1 MFSFNSN
8 FLTSIDS
15 WISALESDS
24 TRQADDSGVSQN
36 VLSSETPLPAK
47 ALDVP
52 PTQVHATSGQVGA
65 AQSGGNFAGLTTRK
79 EKNHFHDINIIENN
93 APSTQGNSPSSNQGP
108 GQIPPNNSSP
118 ISPMTP
124 AQGGSSQVSLSQV
137 TSNQSNEVSGAKS
150 PAFSAKPS
158 QVGGASSPGTNGASP
173 NQLGGNEGKEVLGA
187 VPPPSGGAIN
197 PNKAVTS
204 GNSGVTAG
212 SIGIS
217 VGSPSN
223 PAEPNGA

>member
-1 MFSFNSN
+1 M
-8 FLTSIDS
+8 
-15 WISALESDS
+15 
-24 TRQADDSGVSQN
+24 RQAVDSGVNQN

-52 PTQVHATSGQVGA
+52 PTQVHASNQVGA
-65 AQSGGNFAGLTTRK
+65 AQSDGNFAGSKLTSTTRK
-79 EKNHFHDINIIENN
+79 EKNNFHDINIIENN

-108 GQIPPNNSSP
+108 GQIPSNYSSP

-124 AQGGSSQVSLSQV
+124 AQGGPSQVSLSQV
-137 TSNQSNEVSGAKS
+137 ASNQSNEVSGAKS

-173 NQLGGNEGKEVLGA
+173 NQLGGNQGKEVLGA
-187 VPPPSGGAIN
+187 VPPPAGGAIN
-197 PNKAVTS
+197 PNKALTS

-212 SIGIS
+212 STGIS
-217 VGSPSN
+217 VGAPSN

>member
-24 TRQADDSGVSQN
+24 MRQAHDSGVGQN
-36 VLSSETPLPAK
+36 VLSSETPLPVK

-52 PTQVHATSGQVGA
+52 PTQVHAGGQVGA
-65 AQSGGNFAGLTTRK
+65 AQSDGNFAGSKETPATRK

-93 APSTQGNSPSSNQGP
+93 APSTQGNSPPSNQGP

-124 AQGGSSQVSLSQV
+124 AQGGPSQVSLSQV
-137 TSNQSNEVSGAKS
+137 VSNQSNEVSGAKS

-158 QVGGASSPGTNGASP
+158 QVGGASSPGTNGANP
-173 NQLGGNEGKEVLGA
+173 NPLGGNQSKEVLGA
-187 VPPPSGGAIN
+187 VPPPAGGAIN
-197 PNKAVTS
+197 PS

-212 SIGIS
+212 STGIS
-217 VGSPSN
+217 VGAPSN